1 MSVVVGLSNYTR
13 DRGVCALAIGVF
25 DGVHWGHR
33 EIFRTL
39 NERARE
45 LGARSVA
52 LTFDR
57 HPAELFAPASAPEY
71 INTIEQRIE
80 QIREAGV
87 DEVVI
92 AEFDLELANL
102 SKEDFLRKVV
112 GNTFGAKHVV
122 VGSNFRFGRNREGDT
137 RYLAQFLP
145 EVQVGLSVVPAVII
159 SGGPVS
165 STRIR
170 ALVNRGDIAEA
181 SKLLGK
187 RFTLR
192 GLVVAGEQI
201 GRSLGFPTANLQ
213 TEPRQLVPADG
224 VYAVE
229 AAIGKSVFSGVCNI
243 GQRPTFGGGLRTIEV
258 HFMGFEGNLYGTKL
272 DVVFIR
278 RLRDEMVF
286 ERPEHLAAQIRED
299 LKRVRGHH

>member
-1 MSVVVGLSNYTR
+1 
-13 DRGVCALAIGVF
+13 
-25 DGVHWGHR
+25 
-33 EIFRTL
+33 
-39 NERARE
+39 
-45 LGARSVA
+45 
-52 LTFDR
+52 
-57 HPAELFAPASAPEY
+57 
-71 INTIEQRIE
+71 
-80 QIREAGV
+80 
-87 DEVVI
+87 
-92 AEFDLELANL
+92 
-102 SKEDFLRKVV
+102 
-112 GNTFGAKHVV
+112 VV